1 MSTTFCGPHLS
12 SMHVRIPAECTCA
25 SQQIARAHLSRMHVR
40 ITPPHTSTQAHAG
53 GFAALDARGELV
65 ATAGYVSRMGRLALD
80 TYAKVGGGMC
90 L

>member
-1 MSTTFCGPHLS
+1 
-12 SMHVRIPAECTCA
+12 
-25 SQQIARAHLSRMHVR
+25 MHVR